1 MKGTR
6 YTNARRTQQR
16 DAREQRVHAGVPSV
30 RLDWRCP
37 VCDGWYSHYRGRNI
51 IHLQHCKEKRAKRI
65 AREEGRRA
73 QTPLPSP
80 DRFTLHS
87 TPDSTPIPRSPTREP
102 SLTEDAQADPE
113 DIFREP
119 SLLDEAPEGDENPG
133 KSGAVL
139 PPC

>member
-1 MKGTR
+1 MPECLLSGSTGDVLYVTDGTA
-6 YTNARRTQQR
+6 TTVVA
-16 DAREQRVHAGVPSV
+16 
-30 RLDWRCP
+30 
-37 VCDGWYSHYRGRNI
+37 
-51 IHLQHCKEKRAKRI
+51 IHLQHCKKKRAKRI
-65 AREEGRRA
+65 AREERRRA

-113 DIFREP
+113 DIFREL